1 MIQAETETHMS
12 NFTIHTIESA
22 PEDSKAQ
29 LEEGFKAFGMIPN
42 LHGTLAESPELYK
55 AYSTLHS
62 LFMETSFDKDEL
74 TVVWQTINVEHECH
88 YCVPAH
94 TMIANSMKVDPAIT
108 EALRNET
115 PLASEKLEALRTVT
129 LQLVRKRGQLTQ
141 SEVETFF
148 NAGYAQKQI
157 LEIIVGISQK
167 VISNYVNYLAETPLD
182 EPFKSLVWEKKS

>member
-1 MIQAETETHMS
+1 MS
-12 NFTIHTIESA
+12 NFNIHTIESA

-115 PLASEKLEALRTVT
+115 PLASKKLEALRTVT
-129 LQLVRKRGQLTQ
+129 LQLVRNRGQLTL

-148 NAGYAQKQI
+148 NAGYAQKQL

-182 EPFKSLVWEKKS
+182 KPFKSLVWKKKS

>member
-1 MIQAETETHMS
+1 MTQAETETHMS
-12 NFTIHTIESA
+12 NFNIHTIESA

>member
-1 MIQAETETHMS
+1 MTQAETETHMS

-62 LFMETSFDKDEL
+62 LFMETSFDKDQL

-148 NAGYAQKQI
+148 NAGYAQKQL

-182 EPFKSLVWEKKS
+182 KPFKSLVWEKKS

>member
-1 MIQAETETHMS
+1 MS
-12 NFTIHTIESA
+12 NFNIHTIESA

-129 LQLVRKRGQLTQ
+129 LQLVRNRGQLTL

-148 NAGYAQKQI
+148 NAGYAQKQF

-182 EPFKSLVWEKKS
+182 KPFKSLVWKKKS